1 MLSQANTSAVI
12 HCSAK
17 AVLSI
22 QMALPQ
28 HLQDVAICHSLML
41 RHTGHPQR
49 YSSQY
54 QQNARLLSS
63 DSQGET
69 LQLFFIPLLPM
80 PCSPPCLLAA
90 HQPAMCSNLLPDGH
104 WLLETSPGES
114 R

>member
-1 MLSQANTSAVI
+1 MLSHANTSAVI

-49 YSSQY
+49 YSPQY

-69 LQLFFIPLLPM
+69 LRARRDFAAVLHP
-80 PCSPPCLLAA
+80 SAA
-90 HQPAMCSNLLPDGH
+90 HALQSPLPAGSTSTSHVLQPPA
-104 WLLETSPGES
+104 
-114 R
+114 